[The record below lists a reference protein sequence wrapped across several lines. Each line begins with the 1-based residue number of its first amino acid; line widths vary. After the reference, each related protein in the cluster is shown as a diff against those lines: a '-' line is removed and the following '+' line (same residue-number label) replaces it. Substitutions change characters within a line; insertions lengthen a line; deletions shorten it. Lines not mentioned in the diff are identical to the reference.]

1 VHPNTFFLRF
11 REFGPKRADMSP
23 IDTEVEMSFAALAT
37 GLVIVGLF
45 FAMLSGAPKEKEMD

>member
-1 VHPNTFFLRF
+1 
-11 REFGPKRADMSP
+11 MSP
-23 IDTEVEMSFAALAT
+23 NDREVEMSFAALAT